1 MTELRVHPLDSRL
14 WADERGWGV
23 RPLEA
28 AGLAGRSLGDL
39 HVVSLAPGKVRG
51 DHHHNGTEWLLLTE
65 GTIEVR
71 SRASE
76 DEEVRLQVLSDDRP
90 FLLEIPPG
98 VRHSFRNVG
107 ERTVYLV
114 AFSDMRRMSTT
125 KSPLG

>member
-1 MTELRVHPLDSRL
+1 MMDLRVHPLESL
-14 WADERGWGV
+14 IWSDERGWGV

-28 AGLAGRSLGDL
+28 AGLAGQALGDL
-39 HVVSLAPGKVRG
+39 HVVSLEPGKVRG
-51 DHHHNGTEWLLLTE
+51 NHHHNGSEWLLLTE

-76 DEEVRLQVLSDDRP
+76 DEEVRLQVLSGGRP
-90 FLLEIPPG
+90 FLLEIPAG
-98 VRHSFRNVG
+98 VHHSFKNVG
-107 ERTVYLV
+107 DRTVYLI